1 MQQVRPP
8 IWFIY
13 GITVCG
19 ILANTLLT
27 PNVPDILADL
37 GQPEGRAG
45 ILVASAALPGVFI
58 APIIGV
64 FADRWGRRP
73 VLLPCMVIFGVA
85 ALLSSVAPTF
95 PLLIGARLIQ
105 GIGSAGLI
113 NLAVV
118 LIGDHWS
125 GYQRTRLIGHNSA
138 VLTVCLALVPSLG
151 GLIAEWS
158 SWRWALACGG
168 IALPMALAGVWIL
181 PARRPDHIRSLRD
194 QLDGARRAISDRV
207 ALAIVGTGFLL
218 FVVVFGVFLTALPVH
233 LEQEFGLGPGARGL
247 VLSAPAIGSTFSAIN
262 LARFRARFGLRPML
276 VGASALVSVA
286 ALGVGIAPTV
296 TAVVVASVVYGLG
309 DGSLIPNL
317 QDAANTASPPS
328 QRAAV
333 MAAWVS
339 AVRLGQTVG
348 PITAAAL
355 FAATSTEFTMLVGAA
370 LFAVVAVFLAVGPIS
385 EEEIERAGAA

>member
-1 MQQVRPP
+1 MHHVRPP
-8 IWFIY
+8 LWFIF
-13 GITVCG
+13 GVTVCG

-45 ILVASAALPGVFI
+45 LLVASAALPGVFI

-73 VLLPCMVIFGVA
+73 VLLPCLVIFGLA
-85 ALLSSVAPTF
+85 ALASSMAPSF

-105 GIGSAGLI
+105 GVGSAGLI

-118 LIGDHWS
+118 LIGDHWT
-125 GYQRTRLIGHNSA
+125 GMERTRLIGHNSA

-151 GLIAEWS
+151 GLIAEIS
-158 SWRWALACGG
+158 SWRWALAFGSL
-168 IALPMALAGVWIL
+168 ALPMALAGFWVL
-181 PARRPDHIRSLRD
+181 PAHRPTEARSLRD
-194 QLDGARRAISDRV
+194 QLAGARRALSDRV
-207 ALAIVGTGFLL
+207 ALAIIGTGFLL

-247 VLSAPAIGSTFSAIN
+247 VLSAPAIGSTFSAVN

-276 VGASALVSVA
+276 VGSSVLVSIA
-286 ALGVGIAPTV
+286 ALGVGVAPTV
-296 TAVVVASVVYGLG
+296 TAVVVASIVYGLG
-309 DGSLIPNL
+309 DGSIIPNL
-317 QDAANTASPPS
+317 QDAANSASPPS
-328 QRAAV
+328 QRASV
-333 MAAWVS
+333 MAGWVS

-355 FAATSTEFTMLVGAA
+355 FAATSTEFTMVVGAA
-370 LFAVVAVFLAVGPIS
+370 LFALVAVFLAVGPIS
-385 EEEIERAGAA
+385 EKEIARAGAA